1 MGDALEL
8 DAVSAPLANEYT
20 MRAAA
25 ELRNK
30 TALLL
35 GYCRVKITLPGAL
48 CLITADCDGFEIA
61 VSTGTQIVGLTNSVG
76 PMSGYAPK
84 VPYTG
89 WGAPGGERVGAIASA
104 VGAAVNACGLSIIA
118 MASVGASCAA
128 ILSAGGAVV
137 DAIVRSAINS
147 LSLSKTDG
155 SSDNPG
161 FDEFGATY
169 ASTIALQAKCDYLLA
184 KNKLYE
190 ERQPFML
197 RRWKI
202 EEKEYSTADCGFT
215 FKASS
220 DEIEGV
226 SFIGDLRSIFFAT
239 DSGERIMPS
248 TVNGEA
254 QSAQTGS
261 YYGAEKIQAAKA
273 ADALYFVQKGGQSV
287 LRAYYAPNVPTPTI
301 ADAQTYNRE
310 ILRNRKILSIRS
322 SRAQPVTVWCVMEDG
337 GVTVITDAGGR
348 IAWSRVT
355 CGAGAVADAAVIP
368 VNGMSPLRVAAV
380 RADDGIYIGAAADF
394 LGEKGDVFLDLWRE
408 YNSAGLLSMYGS
420 RAVIYDAAKR
430 TAVSILD
437 YPPPDPG
444 EGKYIGYPYESRM
457 RTLPGATA
465 GALKP
470 GRVAAVR
477 LRLLESHLPFIKGHP
492 SGTVNRMVHPLWGG
506 SEPELNAVRDG
517 VVSVPVPGTV
527 EQDAA
532 FEVYTDVPEPLS
544 VIMMIEEGD

>member
-1 MGDALEL
+1 M
-8 DAVSAPLANEYT
+8 
-20 MRAAA
+20 
-25 ELRNK
+25 
-30 TALLL
+30 
-35 GYCRVKITLPGAL
+35 
-48 CLITADCDGFEIA
+48 
-61 VSTGTQIVGLTNSVG
+61 
-76 PMSGYAPK
+76 
-84 VPYTG
+84 
-89 WGAPGGERVGAIASA
+89 
-104 VGAAVNACGLSIIA
+104 
-118 MASVGASCAA
+118 
-128 ILSAGGAVV
+128 
-137 DAIVRSAINS
+137 
-147 LSLSKTDG
+147 
-155 SSDNPG
+155 
-161 FDEFGATY
+161 
-169 ASTIALQAKCDYLLA
+169 
-184 KNKLYE
+184 
-190 ERQPFML
+190 
-197 RRWKI
+197 
-202 EEKEYSTADCGFT
+202 
-215 FKASS
+215 
-220 DEIEGV
+220 
-226 SFIGDLRSIFFAT
+226 SFIGELRSIFFAT
-239 DSGERIMPS
+239 DSSERIMPA

-273 ADALYFVQKGGQSV
+273 ADAFYFVQKGGQSV
-287 LRAYYAPNVPTPTI
+287 LRAYYAPNVPTPVI
-301 ADAQTYNRE
+301 ADAQMYNRE

-337 GVTVITDAGGR
+337 GAAVITDEGGR

-380 RADDGIYIGAAADF
+380 RAEDGIYIGAAEDF

-408 YNSAGLLSMYGS
+408 YNSAGLVSEYGS

-430 TAVSILD
+430 TAAPVTE

-492 SGTVNRMVHPLWGG
+492 SGTVNRVVHPLWGG
-506 SEPELNAVRDG
+506 SEMELNAVKDG
-517 VVSVPVPGTV
+517 VVSVPIPGTV